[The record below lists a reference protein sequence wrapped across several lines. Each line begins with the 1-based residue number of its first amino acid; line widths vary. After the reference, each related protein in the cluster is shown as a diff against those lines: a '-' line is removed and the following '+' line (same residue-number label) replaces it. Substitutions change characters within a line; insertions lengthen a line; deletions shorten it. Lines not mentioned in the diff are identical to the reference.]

1 MTGRVLML
9 VAVALWWAGLPSTGS
24 SSALSR
30 AVGEVAGVSLVL
42 VAAWVGAAWVLGLLG
57 RLPGRAGWAARR
69 LLGLLLPRA
78 ARVVLVGSLGM
89 QAVAPP
95 AVAAGAPPAVAAGA
109 PPAVAAETATI
120 AVERPLTSL
129 STVAASTSAGS
140 GRRPRAVMPAPTTVV
155 VAPGDSLWSIA
166 ERHGE
171 PGAAAADVA
180 VAWPRWY
187 AANRHVIGPDPGL
200 LQVGT
205 VLRVPSSV
213 QRQG

>member
-69 LLGLLLPRA
+69 MLGLLLPRA

-89 QAVAPP
+89 QAV
-95 AVAAGAPPAVAAGA
+95 APPAVAAGA

>member
-1 MTGRVLML
+1 MTGRVLTL

-69 LLGLLLPRA
+69 MLGLLLPRA

-89 QAVAPP
+89 QAV
-95 AVAAGAPPAVAAGA
+95 APPAVAAGA

>member
-1 MTGRVLML
+1 MTGRVLVL
-9 VAVALWWAGLPSTGS
+9 VAVALWWVGLPSTGS

-42 VAAWVGAAWVLGLLG
+42 VGAWVGAAWVLGVLG
-57 RLPGRAGWAARR
+57 RLPGRAGCAARR
-69 LLGLLLPRA
+69 MLGLLLPRA

-95 AVAAGAPPAVAAGA
+95 GAPPAVAAGA

-129 STVAASTSAGS
+129 STVATPTSDGS
-140 GRRPRAVMPAPTTVV
+140 GRRPHTVMPAPTTVV

-171 PGAAAADVA
+171 PDAAAADVA

-187 AANRHVIGPDPGL
+187 AANRHVIGPDPDL

-205 VLRVPSSV
+205 VLRVPRSV
-213 QRQG
+213 QRQA